1 METTRVIE
9 KIGKYWDERS
19 SVFDQEHD
27 TEDLNAWSCSL
38 EKLLGPDKNKSVL
51 DLGTGTGFLANM
63 TAKLGYATIGVDIS
77 KEMLSYA
84 VRHAKASESNAIYMK
99 GSVLELPFMDNTVDF
114 IINARLLWT
123 IVEPDVSIKEWLRVL
138 RPGGTIFCF
147 NRMLEGVGLTSRKE
161 NIYEDEEVDKQ
172 LQVKGARMEE
182 LTDLLT
188 RNGLV
193 EVTIEKLPGLTRPG
207 YDYEP
212 WFVLMGT
219 KPVAQRQIEAEGMTN
234 FWDKSAAEYEATH
247 EVADKETW
255 KNVLEEL
262 IGYHKAIKILDVAT
276 GTGIVANM
284 LGNIGYEEIL
294 GVDLSEG
301 MIRIAVDHAKEQNN
315 NNLKFKYANALELPF
330 EDQTFDVVI
339 SSRLLWTLTEP
350 EAAVQEW
357 KRVLKTGGQIIAINE
372 LEPDIG
378 IRCENLEKYQ
388 KDINAQELPYG
399 NVDQKEILEMFKAC
413 DLNNVALKH
422 MPGCH
427 LLNSARENW
436 YAFTGRK

>member
-1 METTRVIE
+1 METTNVIE

-19 SVFDQEHD
+19 SVFDKEHD
-27 TEDLNAWSCSL
+27 TEDINAWIHSL
-38 EKLLGPDKNKSVL
+38 EKLLGTDKNKSVL

-63 TAKLGYATIGVDIS
+63 TAKLGYSTIGVDIS
-77 KEMLSYA
+77 KEMMSYA
-84 VRHAKASESNAIYMK
+84 VRHAKAMESNAVYIE
-99 GSVLELPFMDNTVDF
+99 GSALDLPFMDNTVDF
-114 IINARLLWT
+114 IINARLIWT
-123 IVEPDVSIKEWLRVL
+123 IVEPDVSIKEWLRVIK
-138 RPGGTIFCF
+138 PGGTMFCF
-147 NRMLEGVGLTSRKE
+147 NRMQEGVGLTSKKV

-172 LQVKGARMEE
+172 LEVKGARMDE
-182 LTDLLT
+182 LTDLLA

-193 EVTIEKLPGLTRPG
+193 DVKIEKLPGLTRPG

-219 KPVAQRQIEAEGMTN
+219 KPVSQRQIEEEGMAY

-255 KNVLEEL
+255 KKVLEEL
-262 IGYHKAIKILDVAT
+262 IGDNKVIKILDVAT
-276 GTGIVANM
+276 GTGIIANM
-284 LGNIGYEEIL
+284 LGNIGYEDVL

-301 MIRIAVDHAKEQNN
+301 MIRIALDHAKEQNVN
-315 NNLKFKYANALELPF
+315 VKFKYANAIQLPF
-330 EDQTFDVVI
+330 DDLSFDVVI

-350 EAAVQEW
+350 EAALKEW
-357 KRVLKTGGQIIAINE
+357 RRVLKNGGQIIAINE

-378 IRCENLEKYQ
+378 IRCKKIDKYR

-399 NVDQKEILEMFKAC
+399 NVDQEKILDMLRAC

-427 LLNSARENW
+427 LGNSDRENW
-436 YAFTGRK
+436 YAFAGRK